1 MNQPMTELDVAK
13 GLQFQLA
20 GLDLNHPHAR
30 QMCLE
35 LVSRL
40 ESSLGKIRNAEWDAE
55 EDEID
60 RQDAMRRLQQLGA

>member
-1 MNQPMTELDVAK
+1 MTDPMTETLVAI
-13 GLQFQLA
+13 GLQQAIA
-20 GLDLNHPHAR
+20 GLDLTHPHAR